1 MRSSLFLKIFLWFW
15 LAMTVVAGALV
26 ISGEMNRAS
35 PQFSPFREFTRNA
48 MSFARRSTQVLER
61 GGLPALEE
69 YLEQLERSSRIRV
82 VVFDPRGREVSG
94 RTALPGAEA
103 LAARALRSSRVEVQP
118 EGRMLL
124 VAQSARAPGGEGYT
138 VVGQIP
144 GPRFGRGVQPAALA
158 LRLLV
163 VVVTGG
169 VVCYG
174 LARYLTSPVAR
185 LQKATQQLAGGD
197 LTARVGSVL
206 AKRGDEFSDLGHDF
220 DLMAERIER
229 LINSQRRL
237 LSDISHELRSPLA
250 RLNVALE
257 LARKRAGSE
266 AGASLDRI
274 EREAGRMNDLIS
286 QLLGLARWDSD
297 AESRQEESISL
308 ADLVQEVAADADYEA
323 TSQNRRVSVLESE
336 DCIVTGSPE
345 LLRSAIENIVRNG
358 LHYTAK
364 DTRVEVRLSISRID
378 DRAYAVVVVR
388 DHGPGVPEGALKEL
402 FRPFYRVEEA
412 RDRLSG
418 GSGLGLAI
426 AERIIRLHGGAVTAT
441 NASEKGLQVE
451 IRIPLR
457 KGDEGQA

>member
-15 LAMTVVAGALV
+15 LAMTVVGGALV
-26 ISGEMNRAS
+26 ISGEMTRSS
-35 PQFSPFREFTRNA
+35 PQIPPFREFTRNA

-69 YLEQLERSSRIRV
+69 YLEQLERNSRIRV
-82 VVFDPRGREVSG
+82 VVFDSQGREISG
-94 RTALPGAEA
+94 RTAPPGAGA

-124 VAQSARAPGGEGYT
+124 VAQSAAAPGGEGYT
-138 VVGQIP
+138 MVGQIP
-144 GPRFGRGVQPAALA
+144 GPRIGRGAQPAALA

-163 VVVTGG
+163 VVMTGG

-197 LTARVGSVL
+197 LTTRVGSVL
-206 AKRGDEFSDLGHDF
+206 EKRGDEFADLGHDF
-220 DLMAERIER
+220 DLMAERIEL

-266 AGASLDRI
+266 ADASLDRI
-274 EREAGRMNDLIS
+274 EREAGRMNELIS
-286 QLLGLARWDSD
+286 QLLGLARLDSEV
-297 AESRQEESISL
+297 ESRQEESIPL

-323 TSQNRRVSVLESE
+323 TSQNRRVSVMESE

-358 LHYTAK
+358 LHYTAI
-364 DTRVEVRLSISRID
+364 DTRVEVRLSCSRIHD
-378 DRAYAVVVVR
+378 QGDAVVVVR
-388 DHGPGVPEGALKEL
+388 DHGPGVPDDALKEL

-426 AERIIRLHGGAVTAT
+426 AERIIRLHGGTVTAT

-457 KGDEGQA
+457 KGD

>member
-1 MRSSLFLKIFLWFW
+1 
-15 LAMTVVAGALV
+15 
-26 ISGEMNRAS
+26 
-35 PQFSPFREFTRNA
+35 

>member
-1 MRSSLFLKIFLWFW
+1 MRNSLFLKIFLWFW
-15 LAMTVVAGALV
+15 LAMTGVAGALV
-26 ISGEMNRAS
+26 ISGEMTRS
-35 PQFSPFREFTRNA
+35 SLQIPPFREFTRNA

-82 VVFDPRGREVSG
+82 VVFDSQGREVSG
-94 RTALPGAEA
+94 RTAPPGAGV
-103 LAARALRSSRVEVQP
+103 LATRALRSSRLEVQP
-118 EGRMLL
+118 DGRMLL
-124 VAQSARAPGGEGYT
+124 VAQSAVAPGGESYT
-138 VVGQIP
+138 MVGQIP
-144 GPRFGRGVQPAALA
+144 GPRLGGGSQPAVLA

-163 VVVTGG
+163 VVMTGG
-169 VVCYG
+169 AVCYG

-197 LTARVGSVL
+197 LTTRVGSVL
-206 AKRGDEFSDLGHDF
+206 EKRGDEFADLGHDF
-220 DLMAERIER
+220 DLMAERIEW

-257 LARKRAGSE
+257 LARKRTGSE

-274 EREAGRMNDLIS
+274 EREAGRMNELIS
-286 QLLGLARWDSD
+286 QLLGLSRLDSD
-297 AESRQEESISL
+297 AELRQEESIPL

-323 TSQNRRVSVLESE
+323 TSQKRRVSVMESE
-336 DCIVTGSPE
+336 DCVVTGSPE

-364 DTRVEVRLSISRID
+364 NTRVEVRLSCSRIND
-378 DRAYAVVVVR
+378 QGYAVVVVR
-388 DHGPGVPEGALKEL
+388 DHGPGVPAGALKEL

-426 AERIIRLHGGAVTAT
+426 AERIIHLHGGTVTAT

-451 IRIPLR
+451 IRLPLK
-457 KGDEGQA
+457 KGD

>member
-1 MRSSLFLKIFLWFW
+1 M
-15 LAMTVVAGALV
+15 
-26 ISGEMNRAS
+26 
-35 PQFSPFREFTRNA
+35 
-48 MSFARRSTQVLER
+48 
-61 GGLPALEE
+61 
-69 YLEQLERSSRIRV
+69 
-82 VVFDPRGREVSG
+82 
-94 RTALPGAEA
+94 
-103 LAARALRSSRVEVQP
+103 
-118 EGRMLL
+118 
-124 VAQSARAPGGEGYT
+124 AQSATAPGGEGYT

-144 GPRFGRGVQPAALA
+144 GPRIGGVTQPVAMA

-163 VVVTGG
+163 VVMTGG

-197 LTARVGSVL
+197 LTTRVGSL
-206 AKRGDEFSDLGHDF
+206 LEKRGDEFANLGHDF
-220 DLMAERIER
+220 DLMAERIEG

-257 LARKRAGSE
+257 LARKRTGSE

-274 EREAGRMNDLIS
+274 EREAERMNELIS
-286 QLLGLARWDSD
+286 QLLGLSRLDSD
-297 AESRQEESISL
+297 AELRQEESIRL

-323 TSQNRRVSVLESE
+323 TSQNRRVSVMESE
-336 DCIVTGSPE
+336 DCVVTGSPE

-364 DTRVEVRLSISRID
+364 DTRVEVRLSCSRIND
-378 DRAYAVVVVR
+378 QGYAVVVVR
-388 DHGPGVPEGALKEL
+388 DHGPGVPDGAQKQL

-426 AERIIRLHGGAVTAT
+426 AERIIRLHGGTVTAT
-441 NASEKGLQVE
+441 NASEKGLQME
-451 IRIPLR
+451 IRLPLT
-457 KGDEGQA
+457 KGD

>member
-1 MRSSLFLKIFLWFW
+1 
-15 LAMTVVAGALV
+15 MTVVAGALV

-163 VVVTGG
+163 VVMTGG

-451 IRIPLR
+451 IRIPFR
-457 KGDEGQA
+457 KVPNPKS

>member
-35 PQFSPFREFTRNA
+35 PQTSPFREFTRNA

-82 VVFDPRGREVSG
+82 VVFDPQGREVSG
-94 RTALPGAEA
+94 RTVPPGAEA

-144 GPRFGRGVQPAALA
+144 GLRIGGGAQPAALA

-163 VVVTGG
+163 VVMTGG

-197 LTARVGSVL
+197 LTTRVGSVL
-206 AKRGDEFSDLGHDF
+206 EKRGDEFSDLGHDF

-274 EREAGRMNDLIS
+274 EREAGLMNELIS
-286 QLLGLARWDSD
+286 ELLGLARWDSD
-297 AESRQEESISL
+297 AESRQEESIPL

-323 TSQNRRVSVLESE
+323 TSHNRRVSVVESE

-345 LLRSAIENIVRNG
+345 LLRSAIENIVRNA
-358 LHYTAK
+358 LHYTAEE
-364 DTRVEVRLSISRID
+364 TRVEVRLSCSRIN
-378 DRAYAVVVVR
+378 DREYAVIVVR

-426 AERIIRLHGGAVTAT
+426 AERIIRLHGGTVTAT

-451 IRIPLR
+451 IKLPLKR
-457 KGDEGQA
+457 DE

>member
-1 MRSSLFLKIFLWFW
+1 
-15 LAMTVVAGALV
+15 
-26 ISGEMNRAS
+26 
-35 PQFSPFREFTRNA
+35 
-48 MSFARRSTQVLER
+48 
-61 GGLPALEE
+61 
-69 YLEQLERSSRIRV
+69 
-82 VVFDPRGREVSG
+82 
-94 RTALPGAEA
+94 
-103 LAARALRSSRVEVQP
+103 
-118 EGRMLL
+118 
-124 VAQSARAPGGEGYT
+124 
-138 VVGQIP
+138 
-144 GPRFGRGVQPAALA
+144 
-158 LRLLV
+158 
-163 VVVTGG
+163 
-169 VVCYG
+169 
-174 LARYLTSPVAR
+174 
-185 LQKATQQLAGGD
+185 
-197 LTARVGSVL
+197 
-206 AKRGDEFSDLGHDF
+206 
-220 DLMAERIER
+220 
-229 LINSQRRL
+229 
-237 LSDISHELRSPLA
+237 
-250 RLNVALE
+250 
-257 LARKRAGSE
+257 
-266 AGASLDRI
+266 
-274 EREAGRMNDLIS
+274 MNDLIS

-378 DRAYAVVVVR
+378 DREYAVVVVR

>member
-1 MRSSLFLKIFLWFW
+1 
-15 LAMTVVAGALV
+15 MTVVGGALV
-26 ISGEMNRAS
+26 VSGEMTRSS
-35 PQFSPFREFTRNA
+35 PQIPPFREFTRNA

-61 GGLPALEE
+61 DGLSALEE

-82 VVFDPRGREVSG
+82 VVFDSQGREISG
-94 RTALPGAEA
+94 RNAPPGAEA

-118 EGRMLL
+118 QGRMLL
-124 VAQSARAPGGEGYT
+124 VAQSARAPGGEAYT
-138 VVGQIP
+138 MVGQIP
-144 GPRFGRGVQPAALA
+144 GPRIGGGAQPAELA

-163 VVVTGG
+163 VVMMGG

-174 LARYLTSPVAR
+174 LARYLTSPLAR

-197 LTARVGSVL
+197 LTTRVGSVL
-206 AKRGDEFSDLGHDF
+206 EKRGDEFADLGHDF
-220 DLMAERIER
+220 DLMAERIEW

-266 AGASLDRI
+266 AEASLDRI
-274 EREAGRMNDLIS
+274 EREAGRMNELIS
-286 QLLGLARWDSD
+286 QLLGLARLDSD
-297 AESRQEESISL
+297 VESREEENISL
-308 ADLVQEVAADADYEA
+308 ADLVQEVAADADFEA
-323 TSQNRRVSVLESE
+323 TSQHRRVSVLESE
-336 DCIVTGSPE
+336 DCIVAGSPQ

-358 LHYTAK
+358 LHYTDR
-364 DTRVEVRLSISRID
+364 DTRVEVRLSCSRISD
-378 DRAYAVVVVR
+378 PGDAVVVVR
-388 DHGPGVPEGALKEL
+388 DYGPGVPEEALKEL

-426 AERIIRLHGGAVTAT
+426 ADRIIRLHGGAVTAT
-441 NASEKGLQVE
+441 NVSEKGLQVE
-451 IRIPLR
+451 IRLPL
-457 KGDEGQA
+457 KKED

>member
-1 MRSSLFLKIFLWFW
+1 
-15 LAMTVVAGALV
+15 MTVVGGALV
-26 ISGEMNRAS
+26 ISGEMTRSS
-35 PQFSPFREFTRNA
+35 PQIPPFREFTRNA

-69 YLEQLERSSRIRV
+69 YLEQLERNSRIRV
-82 VVFDPRGREVSG
+82 VVFDSQGREISG
-94 RTALPGAEA
+94 RTAPPGAGA

-124 VAQSARAPGGEGYT
+124 VAQSATAPGGEGYT
-138 VVGQIP
+138 MVGQIP
-144 GPRFGRGVQPAALA
+144 GPRIGRGAQPAALA

-163 VVVTGG
+163 VVMTGG

-197 LTARVGSVL
+197 FTTRVGSVL
-206 AKRGDEFSDLGHDF
+206 EKRGDEFADLGHDF
-220 DLMAERIER
+220 DLMAERIEL

-266 AGASLDRI
+266 ADASLDRI
-274 EREAGRMNDLIS
+274 EREAGRMNELIS
-286 QLLGLARWDSD
+286 QLLGLARLDSD
-297 AESRQEESISL
+297 LESRQEESIPL

-323 TSQNRRVSVLESE
+323 TSQNRRVSVMESE
-336 DCIVTGSPE
+336 DCIVTGSPK

-358 LHYTAK
+358 LHYTAI
-364 DTRVEVRLSISRID
+364 DTRVEVRLSCSRIHD
-378 DRAYAVVVVR
+378 QGVAVVVVR
-388 DHGPGVPEGALKEL
+388 DHGPGVPDDALKEL

-426 AERIIRLHGGAVTAT
+426 AERIIRLHGGTVTAT

-457 KGDEGQA
+457 KGD

>member
-15 LAMTVVAGALV
+15 LAMTGVGGALV
-26 ISGEMNRAS
+26 ISGETTGS
-35 PQFSPFREFTRNA
+35 FPQISPFREFTRNA
-48 MSFARRSTQVLER
+48 MSFARRSTQVLEQ

-69 YLEQLERSSRIRV
+69 YLEQLERNSRIRV
-82 VVFDPRGREVSG
+82 VVFDSQGREISG
-94 RTALPGAEA
+94 RPAPPGAGA

-124 VAQSARAPGGEGYT
+124 VAQSATAPGGEGYT
-138 VVGQIP
+138 MVGQIP
-144 GPRFGRGVQPAALA
+144 GPRIGGVAQSAALA

-163 VVVTGG
+163 VVMTGG

-174 LARYLTSPVAR
+174 LARHLTSPVAR
-185 LQKATQQLAGGD
+185 LQKATQQLAKGD
-197 LTARVGSVL
+197 LTTRVGSVL
-206 AKRGDEFSDLGHDF
+206 EKRGDEFADLGHDF
-220 DLMAERIER
+220 DLMAERIEW

-250 RLNVALE
+250 RLNVALG
-257 LARKRAGSE
+257 LARKRTGSE
-266 AGASLDRI
+266 AGSSLDRI
-274 EREAGRMNDLIS
+274 EREAERMNELIS
-286 QLLGLARWDSD
+286 QLLGLARLDSG
-297 AESRQEESISL
+297 AESREEESIPL
-308 ADLVQEVAADADYEA
+308 AGLVQEVAADADYEA
-323 TSQNRRVSVLESE
+323 TSQNRRVSVMESE

-364 DTRVEVRLSISRID
+364 DIRVEVRLCCSRIN
-378 DRAYAVVVVR
+378 DRGYAVIVVR
-388 DHGPGVPEGALKEL
+388 DHGPGVPEGALREL

-426 AERIIRLHGGAVTAT
+426 AERIIRLHGGSVTAT
-441 NASEKGLQVE
+441 NVSEKGLQVD
-451 IRIPLR
+451 IRLPLT
-457 KGDEGQA
+457 KGD